1 MKKLALATASLAAVL
16 GHAHALS
23 AQPAPTPTPAPSTRP
38 TVSASPRTLL
48 DPEEAF
54 GATYG
59 TSNLARQPNAITPP
73 HVPSAQRT
81 VQLRPQD
88 MLDAQN
94 ARRRPPASVNAF
106 AAYLRNDQLLAQLL
120 QAQGTD
126 AMVLAVLAW
135 NHVALDMTSI
145 DHTTAGVTNVFEPT
159 YAEQF
164 GPPRSA
170 RAMAIAHLAMFEAAN
185 AVDPQYRSYTPP
197 GSAATIQST
206 MLSSLPTGSAAPT
219 PKTASIAAAISRAA
233 YDTLVS
239 LYPNKKALL
248 DVSRLL
254 IGITVSAHEAS
265 EAGAATPRLALGEQ
279 LGAAAAKAILEARQ
293 NDGSAFNAGKQSC
306 APVGSVPAPLC
317 WEDYFDKTGTPPA
330 NPADW
335 TADEILPNRLK
346 LGANWSKVKP
356 FVLADHEFVTDAG
369 LDLPG
374 GKRPLPTAADL
385 ESNLALRAYGDMIA
399 DPHGGPGQVNNHYG
413 VRAFGGFGAAPGTPL
428 SFPPGQGKRA
438 LTTSM
443 RTPEQTQWAE
453 FWGYDATALLCAPP
467 RLYNMVATSFLL
479 QHMDSPMAPHQAVKV
494 ARYLALTNIALADS
508 GLAAWDAKY
517 RYHVARPVTF
527 IRNFANGNEDDAI
540 WTPLG
545 QVASNGAVTN
555 VTPPFP
561 SYPSG
566 HAVFGGALFT
576 TIAKAMGVDKNSGSS
591 FDFVSDEFNGNTIGA
606 DGQVRSAINAHYVSL
621 GAAEWENA
629 ESRIWLGIHWQPDAD
644 DGSALGDAI
653 GDAIFNRI
661 LQPLT
666 P

>member
-1 MKKLALATASLAAVL
+1 MKKLTMATVSVAAVL
-16 GHAHALS
+16 VQTQVLC
-23 AQPAPTPTPAPSTRP
+23 AQPAPTPSPSPPTRP
-38 TVSASPRTLL
+38 AVAAPPRTLL
-48 DPEEAF
+48 DPNEAF

-59 TSNLARQPNAITPP
+59 TNNLARQPDAIVPP
-73 HVPSAQRT
+73 HNPSAQRT
-81 VQLRPQD
+81 VRLRPQD
-88 MLDAQN
+88 MLAAQN

-126 AMVLAVLAW
+126 AMVLVVLAW

-145 DHTTAGVTNVFEPT
+145 DHTTAGVTDVFEPT

-170 RAMAIAHLAMFEAAN
+170 RAMAIVHLAMFEAAN
-185 AVDPQYRSYTPP
+185 AVDPQYQSYTPP
-197 GSAATIQST
+197 GAAATIQAS
-206 MLSSLPTGSAAPT
+206 MLSTLPAGSPAPT
-219 PKTASIAAAISRAA
+219 PKTASIAAAMSRAA

-254 IGITVSAHEAS
+254 IGITVSAHEAA
-265 EAGAATPRLALGEQ
+265 EAGGAAPRLDLGEQ
-279 LGAAAAKAILEARQ
+279 LGAAAAKAVLEARQ

-317 WEDYFDKTGTPPA
+317 WEDYFDKTIPVPA
-330 NPADW
+330 SPADW

-346 LGANWSKVKP
+346 LGANWSMVKP
-356 FVLADHEFVTDAG
+356 FVLADHEFITDTG

-385 ESNLALRAYGDMIA
+385 ESNLAQQAYGDMIA
-399 DPHGGPGQVNNHYG
+399 DPHGGPGQVNSRYG
-413 VRAFGGFGAAPGTPL
+413 VRAFGGFGAQPGTPL
-428 SFPPGQGKRA
+428 NFPPGQGKRA

-443 RTPEQTQWAE
+443 RTPDQTQWAE

-479 QHMDSPMAPHQAVKV
+479 QHMDSPTAPHQAVKV
-494 ARYLALTNIALADS
+494 ARYLALTNIALADA
-508 GLAAWDAKY
+508 GIAAWDAKF
-517 RYHVARPVTF
+517 RYHLARPVTF
-527 IRNFANGNEDDAI
+527 IRNFAGGTEDDAI

-576 TIAKAMGVDKNSGSS
+576 TIAHAMSVDKNNSSS
-591 FDFVSDEFNGNTIGA
+591 FDFVSDEFNGSTIGA
-606 DGQVRSAINAHYVSL
+606 DGQVRNTVSAHYVSL

-644 DGSALGDAI
+644 DGSALGDSI
-653 GDAIFNRI
+653 GDAVFARV